1 MTQKVLLLSET
12 SACTHT
18 HNFTQKLKEYHYSD
32 TSDAVSCSDSVVT
45 SSELSFQ
52 FVRQKRQ
59 TLTKL
64 DCAVVVCSLRKKE
77 VQSYCKWQEMERKG
91 IYKGKELPMHVEVN
105 MKLENVT

>member
-1 MTQKVLLLSET
+1 MTES
-12 SACTHT
+12 SSIIRDIRMHTHT
-18 HNFTQKLKEYHYSD
+18 HNFTQKLFKEYHYSD

-59 TLTKL
+59 TF
-64 DCAVVVCSLRKKE
+64 VVCSLRKNE